1 MQYRIRHVT
10 EYIYNAPVS
19 HCYNLAHIIPR
30 TSHRQKCISCDI
42 EIDPNATSKS
52 IRDDYFGN
60 RAYHFEIQ
68 RSHKKLTLISTSK
81 VETREQSYDKKLEAG
96 TTCGNAWQAL
106 KYSNEAEVL
115 FAREFILD
123 SPMVKAQPALLDYAS
138 SLFTADKPLLI
149 AVIELTQKI
158 HSEFTSSPQS
168 TTIATPLEEVLVT
181 KKGVCQDFAHL
192 QIGCLRA
199 LGFPAKYV
207 SGYIETLPAPGQE
220 KLVGSDAT
228 HAWISVFCPGQGW
241 VEFDPTNNCIAAEQ
255 HIITAWARDYYDVT
269 PLKGVIF
276 GGGDNPILSVSVDVS
291 RIEAP
296 ATKTRSQAQMQF
308 QAQSQ
313 NQAQLQGQAQ
323 SQTQYPLP
331 QQTPNS

>member
-42 EIDPNATSKS
+42 EIDPNSTSKS

-60 RAYHFEIQ
+60 RAFHFEIQ

-81 VETREQSYDKKLEAG
+81 VETREQSYNKKLEAG
-96 TTCGNAWQAL
+96 TTCGEAWQAL

-123 SPMVKAQPALLDYAS
+123 SPMVKARPALLDYAS
-138 SLFTADKPLLI
+138 SIFSAEKPLL
-149 AVIELTQKI
+149 VGVMELTQKI
-158 HSEFTSSPQS
+158 YHEFTYSPQS
-168 TTIATPLEEVLVT
+168 TTIATPLEEVLAT

-207 SGYIETLPAPGQE
+207 SGYLETLPPPGQE

-276 GGGDNPILSVSVDVS
+276 GGGDSPILSVSVDVS
-291 RIEAP
+291 RIEASP
-296 ATKTRSQAQMQF
+296 VKARVHAQGQVQSQA
-308 QAQSQ
+308 
-313 NQAQLQGQAQ
+313 
-323 SQTQYPLP
+323 QTQYPLP
-331 QQTPNS
+331 QQSPSS